1 MRQSHQISRSEWEQ
15 WNANPITKQLFEDA
29 EILAIDMAEAMPV
42 DSADTAGLNAAKVKG
57 IQEATDG
64 ILEWVPANLESNDD

>member
-1 MRQSHQISRSEWEQ
+1 MRQSHQISQSEWEQ

-29 EILAIDMAEAMPV
+29 ELLAIDMAEAMPV

-64 ILEWVPANLESNDD
+64 ILEWVPANLESNDE